1 MEEPMTEL
9 ARAISDF
16 LKKYY
21 DDNSYDKSFKKST
34 VSNLLGML
42 QEKYRA
48 SGLDEDEMQMAV
60 KEVVTSYSSNKGSAI
75 KILTKFLA
83 YLKKE
88 HHFDVEVQ
96 FPQIDISNSFER
108 QMYLAKVLQNNEVTV
123 EQLSE
128 ELWISK
134 RTIDEDLSR
143 IRTDSADPIQIC
155 GKPFVINETER
166 RNGRLSFASTVHPFF
181 LTFNL
186 TQVITTLKGLKAM
199 CEDPAL
205 KSYATLSAAA
215 IWQQLSDY
223 AKERIIFVLTNLM
236 PDELAWYRNL
246 DVEIAQSFQ
255 TEYECRRTEGAGVIM
270 DCMKNEKPCFV
281 EYEQE
286 DKTTVFLSDCRF
298 VPRSYEG
305 ESIEVTSDQGNHRL
319 LFKKILRSS
328 YTEEGL
334 F

>member
-1 MEEPMTEL
+1 MPKL
-9 ARAISDF
+9 ARAINDF
-16 LKKYY
+16 LKKNY
-21 DDNSYDKSFKKST
+21 DDTSYDKSFKKST

-42 QEKYRA
+42 QEKYQV
-48 SGLDEDEMQMAV
+48 SKLDEDEMQMAI
-60 KEVVTSYSSNKGSAI
+60 KEVVMSYASNKGSAI
-75 KILTKFLA
+75 TILKKFLA
-83 YLKKE
+83 FLKE
-88 HHFDVEVQ
+88 EYQFDVEVQ
-96 FPQIDISNSFER
+96 FPKIDISNSFER

-123 EQLSE
+123 DQLSE
-128 ELWISK
+128 ELWISS
-134 RTIDEDLSR
+134 RTIDEDLARLRGNSG
-143 IRTDSADPIQIC
+143 DPIQIC
-155 GKPFVINETER
+155 GKPFVIKETER
-166 RNGRLSFASTVHPFF
+166 RNHRVNFASTVHPFF

-199 CEDPAL
+199 SEDPAL
-205 KSYATLSAAA
+205 KLYATLSAAA

-236 PDELAWYRNL
+236 PDELSWYRNL
-246 DVEIAQSFQ
+246 DVEIVETFQ

-281 EYEQE
+281 EYEKE
-286 DKTTVFLSDCRF
+286 DEITVFLSNCRF
-298 VPRSYEG
+298 VPRTYEG
-305 ESIEVTSDQGNHRL
+305 ESIEVTSDQGNHIL